1 LFAAAFEAFRK
12 PINGEVRMESG
23 SSVVARLEEL
33 KVIPVAAVEDASD
46 AVPLAEALK
55 AGRLPCL
62 EITFRTEAAADALAR
77 AASVSGLLVG
87 AGTVITA
94 GQAAA
99 AVDAGASFLVSPGI
113 EPKVI
118 EYGLKRGVPVFPGV
132 TTPTEILTALSF
144 GLDVLKFFPAE
155 ASGGPK
161 MLKAVSSPFAGVRFI
176 PTGGIDAGNLSAYL
190 ALSCVLAC
198 GGSWLAGKKLV
209 AEHSF
214 DEITRLAREAL
225 ALC

>member
-1 LFAAAFEAFRK
+1 
-12 PINGEVRMESG
+12 MESG

-99 AVDAGASFLVSPGI
+99 AVDAGASFLV
-113 EPKVI
+113 
-118 EYGLKRGVPVFPGV
+118 
-132 TTPTEILTALSF
+132 
-144 GLDVLKFFPAE
+144 
-155 ASGGPK
+155 
-161 MLKAVSSPFAGVRFI
+161 
-176 PTGGIDAGNLSAYL
+176 
-190 ALSCVLAC
+190 
-198 GGSWLAGKKLV
+198 
-209 AEHSF
+209 
-214 DEITRLAREAL
+214 
-225 ALC
+225 